1 LQNRD
6 SILQPV
12 GTAVTNY
19 RTIDVNLFQAQEITN
34 LQNLNQTFQYLTQ
47 WDEFMKNNL
56 QKVVKNASND
66 YICVSFCFSMTEEK
80 KKLLTDLEFRV
91 RQVMYM
97 CDTLKEENI
106 QLKSDLEVIQQQLV
120 EKTGQL
126 NQLKTKYDSLKTAR
140 TITAASVDVRVAKNK
155 LSKLVREVDKCINL
169 LNS

>member
-1 LQNRD
+1 MTKKRPPEVFYQKNRKFIV
-6 SILQPV
+6 S
-12 GTAVTNY
+12 NY
-19 RTIDVNLFQAQEITN
+19 R
-34 LQNLNQTFQYLTQ
+34 FQYLAQ
-47 WDEFMKNNL
+47 GSEFMKNNL
-56 QKVVKNASND
+56 QKVVKNESND

-80 KKLLTDLEFRV
+80 RKLLTDLEFRV
-91 RQVMYM
+91 RQVMFM

-106 QLKSDLEVIQQQLV
+106 RLKSDLQVIQQQLV
-120 EKTGQL
+120 EKTEQL